1 VTIARGSVGRATGQ
15 AHDRPVI
22 LLEQP
27 LDDVAPDDPER
38 SDDDGLLAL
47 CHGTLPVA
55 HDRPAASKSLPDR
68 PGDRISVFAGAALF
82 TVHQREL
89 IQADASLKGLKLIQ
103 QGAEKVEMLFRDT
116 AKRRVRNG

>member
-1 VTIARGSVGRATGQ
+1 MRGFPQVAEARGRALPIEKIDADVTVAWGSVGRATGY

-27 LDDVAPDDPER
+27 PDDVAPDDPER

-55 HDRPAASKSLPDR
+55 RDRP
-68 PGDRISVFAGAALF
+68 ALF
-82 TVHQREL
+82 TVHAREL
-89 IQADASLKGLKLIQ
+89 IQTDASLKGC
-103 QGAEKVEMLFRDT
+103 G
-116 AKRRVRNG
+116 

>member
-1 VTIARGSVGRATGQ
+1 MRGFRQVAEARGRALPIEKIDADVTIARGSVGRAAGH

-47 CHGTLPVA
+47 SHGTLPVV
-55 HDRPAASKSLPDR
+55 HRLNKPKNDVIDPKRLYVRTMFFPAVSEQL
-68 PGDRISVFAGAALF
+68 
-82 TVHQREL
+82 
-89 IQADASLKGLKLIQ
+89 
-103 QGAEKVEMLFRDT
+103 
-116 AKRRVRNG
+116 

>member
-1 VTIARGSVGRATGQ
+1 MVSRQLAEARGRARPIEKIDADVTVAWGSVGRATGQ

-55 HDRPAASKSLPDR
+55 GST
-68 PGDRISVFAGAALF
+68 GLF

-89 IQADASLKGLKLIQ
+89 IQTDAR
-103 QGAEKVEMLFRDT
+103 A
-116 AKRRVRNG
+116 